1 MASIM
6 VSWTSGHSVSSRD
19 KVIVGRAPRLHRFL
33 SQLFF
38 VAERFTGL
46 EGKIVPLEGT
56 IRSFKE
62 VVQGQ
67 HDDLPEQAF
76 YVIGGIDRGGP

>member
-1 MASIM
+1 MDEVSEVDKRSLWAGRRVSIAFLASC
-6 VSWTSGHSVSSRD
+6 SSSPSGSPAL
-19 KVIVGRAPRLHRFL
+19 K
-33 SQLFF
+33 
-38 VAERFTGL
+38 
-46 EGKIVPLEGT
+46 GKIVPLERT